1 MIVIGKFCDGQAS
14 LEIARDL
21 EKSFGNNVS
30 PYYCDF
36 LKESLKGILTAFD
49 AEETN
54 DHAKNIKKLLRRA
67 RRKHA
72 TLKGAR
78 LKRGKFMSKLSAVC
92 QANSG
97 GNCAHHSKK
106 KDPESTILIWD
117 TGASHG
123 VTLHWSDFIDY
134 VECEICLQG
143 VTHVNRCRGIGT
155 TLHKF
160 RDENGEEVFLTC
172 VSYRRK

>member
-1 MIVIGKFCDGQAS
+1 MIVIDEFCDGQAL
-14 LEIARDL
+14 LEIARDP
-21 EKSFGNNVS
+21 EKSFDNYVS

-36 LKESLKGILTAFD
+36 LKESLKGILTAFN
-49 AEETN
+49 AEETD
-54 DHAKNIKKLLRRA
+54 DHAKNIRKLLRRVCQ
-67 RRKHA
+67 KHA
-72 TLKGAR
+72 TLTGAR
-78 LKRGKFMSKLSAVC
+78 LKRGKFMGQLSAVC

-97 GNCAHHSKK
+97 SHCAYHSKK

-123 VTLHWSDFIDY
+123 VTPYRSDFIDY
-134 VECEICLQG
+134 VECEIPLQG

-160 RDENGEEVFLTC
+160 RDENGEKVF
-172 VSYRRK
+172 